1 MRLSFRAVGAVGALA
16 LICAGEAH
24 SQTRPIPPAPGR
36 REIPNI
42 DISANGGWRARVRN
56 VQAARRAALA
66 RGDLRALNAPS
77 ATMAVQGELSMPVV
91 FLYYSDTTVTPG
103 VTAVIGDTGQYR
115 SVFFSADP
123 MAESTPRPYSLKT
136 YYEQLSNG
144 ALTIDGAKFGWINT
158 GRTYASV
165 GQNCAGVFPPCSIT
179 TIRANFGQFLKAALD
194 SLNGVNGAPQVDWG
208 QFDNDG
214 PDGVPN
220 SGDDNGV
227 VDFVT
232 FVHPT
237 LGGECGGGGGGQ
249 TGNRIWAHRWTLT
262 SALGSQYTTNTPRSG
277 GGFIR
282 INDYTIQSARGGAS
296 SCSASGIMPVGT
308 LAHETGHTFNIPDL
322 YATAGASEGVGEFSL
337 MGSGNYTRPNSPVT
351 WDAWSL
357 MEVGWINVDSLT
369 TSRTVTLAPVQTGD
383 TVLVARVTGSDEYFI
398 FENRARLQ
406 SDTANQDASL
416 GSRQKSPGLLVWHID
431 QSVVDGGRADN
442 TVNAGTIEGVH
453 LLQAD
458 GLEELHAGTNRGD
471 AGDTYPGTTVNRAIT
486 YHSNPAMTANDGSV
500 AGFVV
505 DSIQQ
510 VSDTGAIVF
519 RFRRSA
525 PFRVTSTAVA
535 LGGVVSVNGVGGA
548 SYEELFALGDTA
560 AVTVADTQLVNTGR
574 TQLIFG
580 SWSDAGARSHTIVS
594 DGTPDTVVATLQ
606 ARHRVNFVANG
617 DGTVGTSGPATNT
630 FVDAGTPVTLTATPN
645 GGATFTNWTG
655 DTTTSNATL
664 ILPMGKPYSV
674 TANFTGAVAV
684 TYDEA
689 TTAILGLT
697 PLSGAQATYL
707 DAVGN
712 NNAVYDLGD
721 YLAYLKANAIVAS
734 PEVLRR
740 VQAIRPVIT
749 TKER

>member
-16 LICAGEAH
+16 LLCAAELQAQG
-24 SQTRPIPPAPGR
+24 RPVPPPPGR
-36 REIPNI
+36 REIPNL
-42 DISANGGWRARVRN
+42 DISPDGGWRTRVRN

-66 RGDLRALNAPS
+66 RGDFRALNAPS
-77 ATMAVQGELSMPVV
+77 TAMAVQGELSMPVV

-103 VTAVIGDTGQYR
+103 VTPVIGDTGQYR
-115 SVFFSADP
+115 SVFFSANP
-123 MAESTPRPYSLKT
+123 MGESTPRPYSLKT

-144 ALTIDGAKFGWINT
+144 HLTVDGTLLGWVNT

-165 GQNCAGVFPPCSIT
+165 GQNCAGVFCASIT
-179 TIRANFGQFLKAALD
+179 TVRANFGQFLKAALD

-232 FVHPT
+232 FVHPS
-237 LGGECGGGGGGQ
+237 LGAECGGPGGGQ
-249 TGNRIWAHRWTLT
+249 TGNRIWAHRWTL
-262 SALGSQYTTNTPRSG
+262 SAALGSQYTTNSPRTG

-296 SCSASGIMPVGT
+296 SCSAGGIMPVGT

-322 YATAGASEGVGEFSL
+322 YASSGSSEGVGEFSL

-369 TSRTVTLAPVQTGD
+369 TSRTVTLRPVQTGD
-383 TVLVARVTGSDEYFI
+383 TVLVARISGTDEYFI

-431 QSVVDGGRADN
+431 QSVIDGGRASN
-442 TVNAGTIEGVH
+442 TVNAGAIEGVH

-458 GLEELHAGTNRGD
+458 GLEQLHAGTNRGD
-471 AGDTYPGTTVNRAIT
+471 AGDTYPGTTGNRRIT

-510 VSDTGAIVF
+510 VSDTGNI
-519 RFRRSA
+519 
-525 PFRVTSTAVA
+525 
-535 LGGVVSVNGVGGA
+535 
-548 SYEELFALGDTA
+548 
-560 AVTVADTQLVNTGR
+560 
-574 TQLIFG
+574 
-580 SWSDAGARSHTIVS
+580 
-594 DGTPDTVVATLQ
+594 
-606 ARHRVNFVANG
+606 
-617 DGTVGTSGPATNT
+617 
-630 FVDAGTPVTLTATPN
+630 
-645 GGATFTNWTG
+645 
-655 DTTTSNATL
+655 
-664 ILPMGKPYSV
+664 
-674 TANFTGAVAV
+674 
-684 TYDEA
+684 
-689 TTAILGLT
+689 
-697 PLSGAQATYL
+697 
-707 DAVGN
+707 
-712 NNAVYDLGD
+712 
-721 YLAYLKANAIVAS
+721 
-734 PEVLRR
+734 
-740 VQAIRPVIT
+740 
-749 TKER
+749 